1 MRRKSTKELNRE
13 LSAAP
18 DWNRFLENNREQFQE
33 TGFLDYL
40 LKLFQDAGISKVTLA
55 KRAETSEIYLYQIFS
70 GARMPSRDRV
80 LCLSL
85 GLPATLAQTQELLR
99 IGGMAQLYP
108 KNKRDAIIIY
118 GLTHGQTLP
127 QVNEL
132 LFAESKETLG

>member
-1 MRRKSTKELNRE
+1 
-13 LSAAP
+13 
-18 DWNRFLENNREQFQE
+18 
-33 TGFLDYL
+33 
-40 LKLFQDAGISKVTLA
+40 
-55 KRAETSEIYLYQIFS
+55 
-70 GARMPSRDRV
+70 MPSRDRV
-80 LCLSL
+80 LCLSF